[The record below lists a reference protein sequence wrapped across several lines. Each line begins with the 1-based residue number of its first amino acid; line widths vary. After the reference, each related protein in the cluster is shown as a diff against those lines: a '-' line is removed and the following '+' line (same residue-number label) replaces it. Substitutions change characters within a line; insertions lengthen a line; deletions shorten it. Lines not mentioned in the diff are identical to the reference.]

1 MRNLD
6 TIETLETFVVLARLN
21 SVGKTAEQLHISKAS
36 VSRRISSLETSIG
49 ELFIRNQ
56 NGSELTPLGCLFLEK
71 IQPFLERFHKL
82 SAPVSRPEGSI
93 SGSIRI
99 SAPNAIGNGLLIP
112 WITAFQRRNPE
123 LFVNLTLTLG
133 PMHIIPPECD
143 IRINHGL
150 YPCSNAVIRKLGEMR
165 RMMVASAAYLAK
177 HGVPKTPEDLEFH
190 ELLGGNDLVNGA
202 PLVLLKDN
210 ERVIVPIHSKLR
222 LKDHTAARTAALF
235 DAGISVHAFRY
246 DTMELVRRK
255 LLIHVLPDWEPEP
268 SPVSLLLPI
277 GRKPSSAVE
286 ALCDFI
292 AEKWRSN
299 PELVFDHGL

>member
-1 MRNLD
+1 MRSLD
-6 TIETLETFVVLARLN
+6 TIETLETFVVLARLG

-36 VSRRISSLETSIG
+36 VSRRISALEKSVG
-49 ELFIRNQ
+49 KLFVRDQ
-56 NGSELTPLGCLFLEK
+56 DGSELTPHGCVFLEK
-71 IQPFLERFHKL
+71 IQPLLERFNKL

-93 SGSIRI
+93 SGSIR

-133 PMHIIPPECD
+133 PVHIIPPECD

-165 RMMVASAAYLAK
+165 RMMVASAGYLAK
-177 HGVPKTPEDLEFH
+177 HGAPKTPEDLEFH

-202 PLVLLKDN
+202 PLVLLKNN
-210 ERVIVPIHSKLR
+210 ERVLVPIHSKLR
-222 LKDHTAARTAALF
+222 LKDHTAARTAALS

-246 DTMELVRRK
+246 DTLDLVRRK
-255 LLIHVLPDWEPEP
+255 QLIHVLPEWEPEP
-268 SPVSLLLPI
+268 SPVSLLLPV
-277 GRKPSSAVE
+277 GRKPTSAVE

-292 AEKWRSN
+292 SEKWRSN
-299 PELVFDHGL
+299 PELIF